1 MSRQGNRRAVL
12 ARLADAA
19 AAGRFRGM
27 PSVCS
32 AHPLVL
38 EAALRRGRA
47 EDVPVLIEATCN
59 QVNQEGGYTGMT
71 PLDFRAFVEAIAAR
85 VGFSLDRLILGG
97 DHLGPN
103 PWKALPAGEAMQ
115 RAEAMVAA
123 YVAAGF
129 RKIHLD
135 CSMGCAGEP
144 AALDDETTATRA
156 ARLAGVAERQ
166 AVGTSLVYIVGTEVP
181 PPGGATHAIAELAVT
196 SPVAVKRTLD
206 VHRRAFAAAG
216 VEAAFG
222 RVIGIVVQPGVEFG
236 NANVAIYRPGRARA
250 LSAALDAMPGLVYE
264 AHSTDYQPATAL
276 RALVDDGFAILKV
289 GPGLTFAL
297 REALYGLDAIA
308 ADVDG
313 MGRSLEPAMEALML
327 AEPKHWASHYP
338 GTADE
343 QRLQRHFSYSD
354 RIRYYWPEP
363 RAQAAVDALT
373 TRLEGRTIPETL
385 ISQHL
390 ARLYPAV
397 VSGTLSPNPRDLCLA
412 AIDAALDPYYSATM
426 SSEVPSRGRPSSAT
440 LSPLPD

>member
-1 MSRQGNRRAVL
+1 MSLDANRRTVL
-12 ARLADAA
+12 TKLAGADAA
-19 AAGRFRGM
+19 ARMRGI

-32 AHPLVL
+32 AHPMVI

-47 EDVPVLIEATCN
+47 ADVPVLIEATCN

-71 PLDFRAFVEAIAAR
+71 PADFRAFVEAIAAR
-85 VGFSLDRLILGG
+85 IGFPLDRLILGG

-103 PWKALPAGEAMQ
+103 PWKGLPAEEAML

-123 YVAAGF
+123 YVASGF

-156 ARLAGVAERQ
+156 ARLAVIAEQQ
-166 AVGTSLVYIVGTEVP
+166 AGQADTSLVYIIGTEVP

-196 SPVAVKRTLD
+196 SPAAVKRTMD
-206 VHRRAFAAAG
+206 VHRHAFADAG
-216 VEAAFG
+216 VATALE

-236 NANVAIYRPGRARA
+236 NANVVIYRPQKARA
-250 LSAALDAMPGLVYE
+250 LSDALNAMPGLVYE
-264 AHSTDYQPATAL
+264 AHSTDYQPAAAL
-276 RALVDDGFAILKV
+276 RALIDDGFVVLKV

-308 ADVDG
+308 AELDG
-313 MGRSLEPAMEALML
+313 KGPALEPAMEALML

-338 GTADE
+338 GTPAE

-354 RIRYYWPEP
+354 RMRYYWPEP
-363 RAQAAVDALT
+363 KAQDAVAALMA
-373 TRLEGRTIPETL
+373 RLEGRAIPETL

-397 VSGTLSPNPRDLCLA
+397 VSGTLPPAPRDLCLA
-412 AIDAALDPYYSATM
+412 AIDAALDPYYAATK
-426 SSEVPSRGRPSSAT
+426 
-440 LSPLPD
+440 L